1 MPTSP
6 SLGFLVS
13 QEGSKLLHGP
23 FHDRLSSST
32 RAKPKQP
39 EQFIKSPHVVVFMNE
54 RNCLGSWANTDIS
67 SHFSRF
73 VDSCFGNRTGTTQ
86 CPFLKKASTAVELS
100 PEGRRHGPLLCSA
113 QVLLCYTITS
123 QAGECD
129 SWPAPVQGHCCR
141 HGRCHGL
148 LGSWEVFWVLY
159 LMIFPGELAIFTG
172 LNAERERHQSTKD
185 AWMCPIWHK
194 ALKTKKNGPSRC
206 HPSWRHHE
214 NQSLPRLC
222 LLPNRLIHDTR
233 QPLERVLLSSQE
245 THMEQQAHLQTCRV
259 WERSSLT
266 FSNSNNWPT
275 VQPESWDLVLD

>member
-13 QEGSKLLHGP
+13 QEGTKLLHGP
-23 FHDRLSSST
+23 FHDRLSSSA

-73 VDSCFGNRTGTTQ
+73 VDSCFGSRRTQ
-86 CPFLKKASTAVELS
+86 CPFPKKAGTAVELS

-129 SWPAPVQGHCCR
+129 SWPAPVQGHRCQ
-141 HGRCHGL
+141 HGRCH
-148 LGSWEVFWVLY
+148 VLSF
-159 LMIFPGELAIFTG
+159 IFDDI
-172 LNAERERHQSTKD
+172 
-185 AWMCPIWHK
+185 
-194 ALKTKKNGPSRC
+194 
-206 HPSWRHHE
+206 SWRVGHLHRT
-214 NQSLPRLC
+214 QCWKRKTPVYKRC
-222 LLPNRLIHDTR
+222 LG
-233 QPLERVLLSSQE
+233 VS
-245 THMEQQAHLQTCRV
+245 HLT
-259 WERSSLT
+259 
-266 FSNSNNWPT
+266 
-275 VQPESWDLVLD
+275 

>member
-1 MPTSP
+1 MREIVLGAEPT
-6 SLGFLVS
+6 LIFQATS
-13 QEGSKLLHGP
+13 QDLSIAALEAEEHNVP
-23 FHDRLSSST
+23 FR
-32 RAKPKQP
+32 RKQA
-39 EQFIKSPHVVVFMNE
+39 QQW
-54 RNCLGSWANTDIS
+54 NCHQKGGDT
-67 SHFSRF
+67 
-73 VDSCFGNRTGTTQ
+73 V
-86 CPFLKKASTAVELS
+86 
-100 PEGRRHGPLLCSA
+100 LCSA
-113 QVLLCYTITS
+113 LPRFCCATPSQVRLGNVT
-123 QAGECD
+123 
-129 SWPAPVQGHCCR
+129 
-141 HGRCHGL
+141 HGQPRSRDIVANTG
-148 LGSWEVFWVLY
+148 GVMFWVLY

-214 NQSLPRLC
+214 NQSLPWLC

-266 FSNSNNWPT
+266 FSNSNSWPT
-275 VQPESWDLVLD
+275 VQPESRDLVLD